1 LGNGFWHFER
11 GYGAQLPWVALVGV
25 AAVLAAVA
33 VRRSRPGP
41 LGIHWPAACLAAGA
55 GLGIAV
61 ATLTPRGFA
70 RTPGHVQLV
79 PMRTIRGYVWDYGTA
94 ESVFLYVL
102 GNVAL
107 FVPLGL
113 FLHLALRRS
122 VAVTV
127 LLGALASLGVE
138 VLQLPIWS
146 RSSDVDDLILNTA
159 GAAAGAAGAWLV
171 LRLPEAWQRP
181 RLLFPVEP
189 RPRRPV
195 SAPRA

>member
-1 LGNGFWHFER
+1 MAHDDFWHFER
-11 GYGAQLPWVALVGV
+11 GYGAQLPWIALVAV

-33 VRRSRPGP
+33 VRRTRPGP
-41 LGIHWPAACLAAGA
+41 LGIHWPAACLALGS

-70 RTPGHVQLV
+70 WTPGSVRLV
-79 PMRTIRGYVWDYGTA
+79 PFATIRAYVDHGGV
-94 ESVFLYVL
+94 ESLVIYVL

-122 VAVTV
+122 VGLTV
-127 LLGALASLGVE
+127 LLGALVSLGVE
-138 VLQLPIWS
+138 ILQLPIWS
-146 RSSDVDDLILNTA
+146 RSSDVDDVILNTA
-159 GAAAGAAGAWLV
+159 GAAVGAAVAWLV

-181 RLLFPVEP
+181 RLLF
-189 RPRRPV
+189 V
-195 SAPRA
+195 SAPPA

>member
-25 AAVLAAVA
+25 AAVLAALA

-41 LGIHWPAACLAAGA
+41 LGIHWPAACLALGA

-70 RTPGHVQLV
+70 RTPGYLQLV
-79 PMRTIRGYVWDYGTA
+79 PLRTIRGYVWDYGTA
-94 ESVFLYVL
+94 QSLFLYVL

-138 VLQLPIWS
+138 ILQLPIWS

-159 GAAAGAAGAWLV
+159 GAAAGAALAWLV

-181 RLLFPVEP
+181 RLLFPAEP
-189 RPRRPV
+189 QPHQGLP
-195 SAPRA
+195 

>member
-1 LGNGFWHFER
+1 LGNDGFWHFER

-33 VRRSRPGP
+33 VRRSKPGP
-41 LGIHWPAACLAAGA
+41 LGIHWPAACLALGS

-70 RTPGHVQLV
+70 RSPGYLQLV
-79 PMRTIRGYVWDYGTA
+79 PFATIRGYVEDYGTA
-94 ESVFLYVL
+94 QSLLLYVL

-122 VAVTV
+122 VALTIG
-127 LLGALASLGVE
+127 LGAVTSLGVE
-138 VLQLPIWS
+138 ILQLPIWS
-146 RSSDVDDLILNTA
+146 RSSDVDDVILNTA
-159 GAAAGAAGAWLV
+159 GAALGAALAWVV

-181 RLLFPVEP
+181 RLLFPAEP
-189 RPRRPV
+189 QPQPR
-195 SAPRA
+195 

>member
-1 LGNGFWHFER
+1 MTDVDGLWIFER
-11 GYGAQLPWVALVGV
+11 GFGAQLPWIVLVGA

-41 LGIHWPAACLAAGA
+41 LGIHWPAACLAVGA

-70 RTPGHVQLV
+70 WSPGYVQLV
-79 PMRTIRGYVWDYGTA
+79 PLRTIAGYFDGYDTA
-94 ESVFLYVL
+94 ATVVLYVF

-122 VAVTV
+122 VALAAALGMLASVTV
-127 LLGALASLGVE
+127 E
-138 VLQLPIWS
+138 ILQLPIWS
-146 RSSDVDDLILNTA
+146 RSTDVDDVILNTA
-159 GAAAGAAGAWLV
+159 GAVLGALVGAAV
-171 LRLPEAWQRP
+171 LRLPEPLRRP
-181 RLLFPVEP
+181 RLLFPAEP
-189 RPRRPV
+189 A
-195 SAPRA
+195 S